1 LTVSA
6 NEKGTGK
13 TETITITNDKGRL
26 SKEEIERMVEESEK
40 FAESDKIVKEKIDAK
55 HQFDNYIYQMRNQ
68 IEDKE
73 KLADKLDED
82 DKKAIA
88 DALQEAQDWV
98 SANDEAEKDEFEEHL
113 KDL

>member
-82 DKKAIA
+82 DKKSIA
-88 DALQEAQDWV
+88 DALQEA
-98 SANDEAEKDEFEEHL
+98 
-113 KDL
+113 